1 MHTIVYM
8 WVRVSGVRI
17 EEFSIVVIQ
26 VLAKIH
32 RHPGGGLH
40 C

>member
-1 MHTIVYM
+1 MHTIVYI
-8 WVRVSGVRI
+8 WVRASGVRI
-17 EEFSIVVIQ
+17 GEFSSVVIQ

>member
-1 MHTIVYM
+1 MHIIVYM

-32 RHPGGGLH
+32 GHPGGGLH